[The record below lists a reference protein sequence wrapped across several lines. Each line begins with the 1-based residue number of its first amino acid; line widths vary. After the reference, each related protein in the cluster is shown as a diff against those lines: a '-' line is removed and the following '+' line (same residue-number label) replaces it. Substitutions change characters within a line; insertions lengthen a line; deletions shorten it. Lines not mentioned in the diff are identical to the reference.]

1 MSRTLRV
8 LLVAVIVIGGVLLL
22 MPRPGPPP
30 PAAPAA
36 PATARDEERGRLAKP
51 QSQRPERERQPSSI
65 RANGGDRLRLPRRG
79 TPERPTKRMQRDIPA
94 INPDRA
100 AAVEKELVEDEPLP
114 RASVRSMLQQQLRQ
128 QLPDRKLST
137 EEYERLT
144 DAVMRYRATQ
154 RVIAGMPPSN
164 ENAETLIRVRT
175 EVTEILREIN
185 ELTGV
190 PSNELLDE
198 EKPWMRD
205 LPTQ

>member
-1 MSRTLRV
+1 
-8 LLVAVIVIGGVLLL
+8 
-22 MPRPGPPP
+22 
-30 PAAPAA
+30 
-36 PATARDEERGRLAKP
+36 
-51 QSQRPERERQPSSI
+51 
-65 RANGGDRLRLPRRG
+65 
-79 TPERPTKRMQRDIPA
+79 MQRDIPA